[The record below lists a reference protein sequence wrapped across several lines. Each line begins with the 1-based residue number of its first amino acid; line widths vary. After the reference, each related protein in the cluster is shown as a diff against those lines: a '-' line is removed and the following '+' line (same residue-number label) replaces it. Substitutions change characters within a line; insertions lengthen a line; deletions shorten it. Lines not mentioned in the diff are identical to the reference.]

1 MQIQL
6 KQTEITDALQQYI
19 AAQGINLN
27 NKHFFATFTSGR
39 KGSGLSAEISIIDKE
54 PYLNMPYIAP
64 MEVTMPSGEAAV
76 FNTVAIEEIQEEPVA
91 FTVKITDEVP
101 IKTSSLFA

>member
-54 PYLNMPYIAP
+54 PILTMPWVEP
-64 MEVTMPSGEAAV
+64 VVMVMPSGEAAV
-76 FNTVAIEEIQEEPVA
+76 FNTVAIEEIQEEPAEETNTLVP
-91 FTVKITDEVP
+91 P